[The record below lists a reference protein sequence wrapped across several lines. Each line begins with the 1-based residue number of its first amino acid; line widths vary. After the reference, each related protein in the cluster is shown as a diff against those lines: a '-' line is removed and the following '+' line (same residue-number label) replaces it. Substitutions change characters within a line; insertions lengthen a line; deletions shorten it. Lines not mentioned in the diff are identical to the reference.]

1 MNKNYQPAI
10 LFLVTL
16 LVEEGNTSKAI
27 QLLRK
32 LAAVRPS
39 PEIYSKIGD
48 IYAERQERKEA
59 IECYTEAIQ
68 YVQNCVNHWVFVI
81 KRIFLQYFH
90 CRLDPLNRRA
100 ISQLEALEKKTSP
113 HDDEAGPSN
122 ASNNEDEDSEMDVQ
136 TDATDAGGEER
147 LPSISEDFESLWSGT
162 AEVLQPYQEWN
173 PSESIIV
180 W

>member
-68 YVQNCVNHWVFVI
+68 YVELVFAPYISSV
-81 KRIFLQYFH
+81 FH
-90 CRLDPLNRRA
+90 
-100 ISQLEALEKKTSP
+100 
-113 HDDEAGPSN
+113 
-122 ASNNEDEDSEMDVQ
+122 
-136 TDATDAGGEER
+136 
-147 LPSISEDFESLWSGT
+147 
-162 AEVLQPYQEWN
+162 
-173 PSESIIV
+173 IV
-180 W
+180 YIL

>member
-68 YVQNCVNHWVFVI
+68 YVELL
-81 KRIFLQYFH
+81 FLILHFFCILY
-90 CRLDPLNRRA
+90 LVYIL
-100 ISQLEALEKKTSP
+100 
-113 HDDEAGPSN
+113 
-122 ASNNEDEDSEMDVQ
+122 
-136 TDATDAGGEER
+136 
-147 LPSISEDFESLWSGT
+147 
-162 AEVLQPYQEWN
+162 
-173 PSESIIV
+173 
-180 W
+180 

>member
-1 MNKNYQPAI
+1 MGAQTYIAGNTPEARTKAKPFLLKALKINKNYQPAI

-16 LVEEGNTSKAI
+16 LVEEGDTSQAI

-68 YVQNCVNHWVFVI
+68 YVPDKIPYPIGNFYSVLFS
-81 KRIFLQYFH
+81 
-90 CRLDPLNRRA
+90 LNK
-100 ISQLEALEKKTSP
+100 INKFI
-113 HDDEAGPSN
+113 
-122 ASNNEDEDSEMDVQ
+122 
-136 TDATDAGGEER
+136 AT
-147 LPSISEDFESLWSGT
+147 
-162 AEVLQPYQEWN
+162 
-173 PSESIIV
+173 V
-180 W
+180 WTH

>member
-1 MNKNYQPAI
+1 MKRKIILLIFLQLGAQTYIAADTPQARSKAKPYLEKALKMNKNYQPAI

-68 YVQNCVNHWVFVI
+68 LVNF
-81 KRIFLQYFH
+81 Y
-90 CRLDPLNRRA
+90 
-100 ISQLEALEKKTSP
+100 
-113 HDDEAGPSN
+113 
-122 ASNNEDEDSEMDVQ
+122 
-136 TDATDAGGEER
+136 
-147 LPSISEDFESLWSGT
+147 
-162 AEVLQPYQEWN
+162 Y
-173 PSESIIV
+173 
-180 W
+180 

>member
-1 MNKNYQPAI
+1 MEKALKMNKNYQPAI

-68 YVQNCVNHWVFVI
+68 YVELVF
-81 KRIFLQYFH
+81 
-90 CRLDPLNRRA
+90 DPY
-100 ISQLEALEKKTSP
+100 ISS
-113 HDDEAGPSN
+113 
-122 ASNNEDEDSEMDVQ
+122 VFY
-136 TDATDAGGEER
+136 
-147 LPSISEDFESLWSGT
+147 I
-162 AEVLQPYQEWN
+162 
-173 PSESIIV
+173 
-180 W
+180 

>member
-39 PEIYSKIGD
+39 SEIYSKIGD
-48 IYAERQERKEA
+48 IYAERQEIKEA

-68 YVQNCVNHWVFVI
+68 YVFRCIANVECHFPCVCCI
-81 KRIFLQYFH
+81 
-90 CRLDPLNRRA
+90 
-100 ISQLEALEKKTSP
+100 
-113 HDDEAGPSN
+113 
-122 ASNNEDEDSEMDVQ
+122 NE
-136 TDATDAGGEER
+136 
-147 LPSISEDFESLWSGT
+147 
-162 AEVLQPYQEWN
+162 N
-173 PSESIIV
+173 
-180 W
+180 

>member
-1 MNKNYQPAI
+1 MGAQTYIAGNTQQARAKAKPFLEKALKMNKNYQPAI

-68 YVQNCVNHWVFVI
+68 YVQNCINHWVFVI
-81 KRIFLQYFH
+81 
-90 CRLDPLNRRA
+90 
-100 ISQLEALEKKTSP
+100 
-113 HDDEAGPSN
+113 
-122 ASNNEDEDSEMDVQ
+122 
-136 TDATDAGGEER
+136 
-147 LPSISEDFESLWSGT
+147 
-162 AEVLQPYQEWN
+162 
-173 PSESIIV
+173 
-180 W
+180 